1 MSKKLVAAF
10 RDLTDR
16 KDVVFHGPGSF
27 VIGLSSD
34 GSIVVEPESN
44 TDAVCVVL
52 LELSVGTSGGY
63 VLAPANYDLLCMVNE
78 SEELAREI
86 NLIDGTRLEVASKTL
101 VFIDGPIP
109 VRRRKLPRTPG
120 MPLED
125 GPPVKPSR
133 AQTTENQ
140 GSSETAEQDLL
151 GISVS
156 NGNHDEN
163 DNSSS
168 TDDDDDDDDGG
179 DRRWLETSWCMLDMP
194 TAEQQLFTDLKTPE
208 QISIV
213 AASYFCKQLR
223 LFTDA
228 VLTMQLLDDIFKLFK
243 DSIAI
248 SKDIFLDYLSEISR
262 VIQKNPHRSQTRP
275 MHGPAIKL
283 LNSLLKQSLEPL
295 SRVILLL
302 DLMRTFSH
310 FDSNMA
316 TMALHQVAATIVGC
330 MSVYCDVVE
339 VQAYGLDTLAKIA
352 KFRPVIDKKAPL
364 REGAIQIMLKS
375 EEQHHKDLTICRAL
389 CRVLAN
395 LAESLTDVANS
406 LLDKESAGNQAVAET
421 IERYEECLLFMFKRS
436 LPVIQTILDDHG
448 TDLGVRTEGR
458 KFVYYYAKLPQLQQ
472 KKKAWQ
478 QTLQQEEE
486 TVIEIRDESN
496 TSASAIHD
504 LLAYPE
510 DEKEPR
516 GILKKAGSFEN
527 LRDPEKRITF
537 VDCTVGGSAS
547 DTSSSEDDM
556 FEGPFPEPKIPTELE
571 PDHQFQQHIIKAFI
585 GKTIGK
591 TKHRSKDS
599 DDSSDSS
606 DDDSFLIQK
615 SKKHKKQR
623 PVKTVAALDS
633 NGHGTEKNGM
643 KIGTPKPD
651 SQVIVQRME
660 MGVNK
665 ELEQDTKEL
674 NFVENHYRNSF
685 CSGTEQRDDTKV
697 SNVVSSADNV
707 NDRNTPENNTRINT
721 DTRNNYENTIVTE
734 ENRNSEI
741 TVSHE
746 NVYSAPNGF
755 HQSVLSGSP
764 QHACINDD
772 SSENGRRLVDD
783 NKVPKI
789 GRAHV

>member
-1 MSKKLVAAF
+1 MSEYF
-10 RDLTDR
+10 RFLW
-16 KDVVFHGPGSF
+16 
-27 VIGLSSD
+27 
-34 GSIVVEPESN
+34 
-44 TDAVCVVL
+44 
-52 LELSVGTSGGY
+52 Y
-63 VLAPANYDLLCMVNE
+63 
-78 SEELAREI
+78 
-86 NLIDGTRLEVASKTL
+86 
-101 VFIDGPIP
+101 
-109 VRRRKLPRTPG
+109 
-120 MPLED
+120 
-125 GPPVKPSR
+125 
-133 AQTTENQ
+133 
-140 GSSETAEQDLL
+140 
-151 GISVS
+151 
-156 NGNHDEN
+156 
-163 DNSSS
+163 
-168 TDDDDDDDDGG
+168 
-179 DRRWLETSWCMLDMP
+179 
-194 TAEQQLFTDLKTPE
+194 
-208 QISIV
+208 
-213 AASYFCKQLR
+213 
-223 LFTDA
+223 
-228 VLTMQLLDDIFKLFK
+228 IF
-243 DSIAI
+243 
-248 SKDIFLDYLSEISR
+248 R
-262 VIQKNPHRSQTRP
+262 
-275 MHGPAIKL
+275 
-283 LNSLLKQSLEPL
+283 
-295 SRVILLL
+295 
-302 DLMRTFSH
+302 
-310 FDSNMA
+310 
-316 TMALHQVAATIVGC
+316 
-330 MSVYCDVVE
+330 
-339 VQAYGLDTLAKIA
+339 
-352 KFRPVIDKKAPL
+352 
-364 REGAIQIMLKS
+364 
-375 EEQHHKDLTICRAL
+375 
-389 CRVLAN
+389 
-395 LAESLTDVANS
+395 
-406 LLDKESAGNQAVAET
+406 
-421 IERYEECLLFMFKRS
+421 
-436 LPVIQTILDDHG
+436 
-448 TDLGVRTEGR
+448 
-458 KFVYYYAKLPQLQQ
+458 Q

-516 GILKKAGSFEN
+516 GILKKAGLFEN

-707 NDRNTPENNTRINT
+707 NDRNTPENNARINT

-783 NKVPKI
+783 NKVPKVSEFYETESAENWQNSAVYEENDDI
-789 GRAHV
+789 DKLQEKLNELNPDIEDGVSSNCDNLVDSNGAAVNSQGLNKVSGDVYETGERLPVRTEMSSRSSPNTMLDKCVMDVPFMGKLVRTQVGFTSFTEYETFVCVCVVKWLYSWLLCPQLWFRGILPSHACHVLWSVHARVLKFHLWIPHGKK